1 MWINAALSFEHS
13 ISFNS
18 TKSVRFLQ
26 IQHCLGYKLIL
37 AVGLELLKNKKK
49 DLGEKDLFF
58 RLLEQ
63 EREFHQH
70 FSELT
75 INCKFILNLLLALYN
90 ILSSA

>member
-49 DLGEKDLFF
+49 DLGEKDRSSVGAHSKF
-58 RLLEQ
+58 REGQGMWLLGEWGGVSVGQ
-63 EREFHQH
+63 CIEVRQKH
-70 FSELT
+70 T
-75 INCKFILNLLLALYN
+75 
-90 ILSSA
+90 